1 MRPNDSNA
9 FWCGSVRALVFST
22 DSSLDDRVAFG
33 QFSQLKWFAQNF
45 ILISS
50 VYLSNFLPFL
60 TIFDKLESWKVEWQG
75 DRQTHQI
82 CLPLSFEFKP
92 AIWEWRIS
100 ESDFSLIVNLAP
112 EKSWQ
117 IGDFLSYRNH
127 RCGLC
132 ESHPIW
138 FCNDSNC
145 GLDSTVTPTRDK
157 LCWAFSALSWHRT

>member
-1 MRPNDSNA
+1 M
-9 FWCGSVRALVFST
+9 WLCQ
-22 DSSLDDRVAFG
+22 SSGVQHG
-33 QFSQLKWFAQNF
+33 QFTRWPSRIRT
-45 ILISS
+45 ILS
-50 VYLSNFLPFL
+50 VKMIRPEFYSNFFSLSLQFPTF
-60 TIFDKLESWKVEWQG
+60 FDHLWQAWILKS
-75 DRQTHQI
+75 RMARWSPNSPN
-82 CLPLSFEFKP
+82 LPLSFEFKP